1 MPKFDFALSDFHNT
15 DDESSDIFVK
25 PNKPKVKKQHS
36 AHLCSNCDTPLAS
49 SDGRCPVCG
58 HQNTHGKT
66 FHKPK
71 PVRVSKEI
79 TQE

>member
-1 MPKFDFALSDFHNT
+1 MPKFDFVHSDFFNEQEQ
-15 DDESSDIFVK
+15 DGDIFVK
-25 PNKPKVKKQHS
+25 PYKPKVKKQHS
-36 AHLCSNCDTPLAS
+36 AHLCANCDTPLAS
-49 SDGRCPVCG
+49 SDGRCPQCG
-58 HQNTHGKT
+58 HQNSHDKT